1 MGTLTTPGVC
11 EVVIYKHVEGKYRF
25 FHKDAYECE
34 LTAEVT
40 SGHSSPC
47 LEFRLLAIFLKW
59 QEVLLVDGVFVCSRL
74 FLYSANIKETSR

>member
-40 SGHSSPC
+40 SGHSSPR
-47 LEFRLLAIFLKW
+47 LGGRLLDIFLKW
-59 QEVLLVDGVFVCSRL
+59 QEILDGVFVCSRL
-74 FLYSANIKETSR
+74 FLYSTNFKEVSR